1 MIRCVPELFRQL
13 ARGASTAR
21 VVRIGSD
28 RMTRRAERD
37 VEWGGTG
44 EGGDDDDGD
53 GDAATKL
60 GDVDAR
66 DDADVEDAVPPLN
79 SRSLA
84 VKATFALAMTCAA
97 IAVGL
102 VSTRVGGVVS
112 ASSLVE
118 YSRARDDAESR
129 TSLMGSSS
137 SSSSPSSSLPS
148 PPSPRPP
155 VSPEKQRYELDI
167 VVSVYDEVPQTLL
180 GHLAGCCP
188 KDTCRVWLY
197 SAFDKGG
204 KSVRSHTLQ
213 KQTQVALD
221 IDDWMEVST
230 PFEKH
235 GDRVNNT
242 WTGTESTAYL
252 THVYERYDDFADNI
266 AFVHG
271 HLTSWHSDTV
281 CSIVREGVKKANIAI
296 QSNAGAVYVNINKPY
311 PMRCLSR
318 KGQSGPYATEE
329 LRTKVYRQWSLWTG
343 EATTPERIT
352 WECCAQFVTTR
363 DSLRARDKSFWK
375 HAYEAMYSF
384 PQDKIPWEYLWPTL
398 VSPAFSAARGDC

>member
-1 MIRCVPELFRQL
+1 MSFVLAVVCSLYETEDERQCRD
-13 ARGASTAR
+13 ARG
-21 VVRIGSD
+21 VRRSD
-28 RMTRRAERD
+28 RMTRGGGDDDED
-37 VEWGGTG
+37 VEWGGTE
-44 EGGDDDDGD
+44 EGRDDDDE
-53 GDAATKL
+53 AATKV
-60 GDVDAR
+60 GDVDAQ
-66 DDADVEDAVPPLN
+66 DHAVVECAVWLLN
-79 SRSLA
+79 SRSSRA
-84 VKATFALAMTCAA
+84 VKAAALALVMTCAA
-97 IAVGL
+97 MVVGM
-102 VSTRVGGVVS
+102 VTTQGGGGVVS
-112 ASSLVE
+112 ASSLAG
-118 YSRARDDAESR
+118 YSRASDGAESR
-129 TSLMGSSS
+129 SLSSA
-137 SSSSPSSSLPS
+137 PAPANPPPLPS
-148 PPSPRPP
+148 PSPP
-155 VSPEKQRYELDI
+155 VSSETRRYELDI

-221 IDDWMEVST
+221 IDDWMQVST
-230 PFEKH
+230 PFEKQ
-235 GDRVNNT
+235 GGRVNNT

-252 THVYERYDDFADNI
+252 THVYERYDDFADKI

-271 HLTSWHSDTV
+271 HLTSWHSDTI
-281 CSIVREGVKKANIAI
+281 CSIVRQGVKKANLAM

-318 KGQSGPYATEE
+318 KGQSGQYATEE
-329 LRTKVYRQWSLWTG
+329 LRTQVYRQWSLWTG

-363 DSLRARDKSFWK
+363 ESLRARDKSFWK
-375 HAYEAMYSF
+375 HTYEAMYSF
-384 PQDKIPWEYLWPTL
+384 PRDEIPWEYLWPTL

>member
-1 MIRCVPELFRQL
+1 
-13 ARGASTAR
+13 
-21 VVRIGSD
+21 
-28 RMTRRAERD
+28 MTRRAERD

-79 SRSLA
+79 SRSRA

-129 TSLMGSSS
+129 TSLTGSSS

-167 VVSVYDEVPQTLL
+167 VVSVYDEVPQTLS

-235 GDRVNNT
+235 GGRVNNT

-266 AFVHG
+266 AFIHG
-271 HLTSWHSDTV
+271 HLASWHSDTV

-318 KGQSGPYATEE
+318 KGQSGPSATEE